1 MTFYGNLK
9 TNSGGSKVPLA
20 VGKYTDLEIV
30 HDLGAKETK
39 DKGLYRHSLLVA
51 SDSQD
56 GTAFL
61 SIQRKEQWS
70 HPAVVA
76 IAFTTDK
83 QDVIGEAI
91 KSGEVTQQ
99 QADEANQWLASE
111 IMAKLE
117 AANTPAEAR
126 DEAFAK
132 ALENLKTQIRI
143 ALGQLF
149 RLQDWKNGDETGAH
163 RDPAGDI
170 SSLVG
175 VKFAG
180 TVKEGLNGSVEI
192 GGIAQY
198 KKPAAATS
206 GAAAKAPF

>member
-1 MTFYGNLK
+1 MSFYGSLK
-9 TNSGGSKVPLA
+9 TNSGGSKVPLP
-20 VGKYTDLEIV
+20 VGKYQDLEIV
-30 HDLGAKETK
+30 YDLGAKETK
-39 DKGLYRHSLLVA
+39 DKGLFRHSLLVA
-51 SDSQD
+51 SESEE

-76 IAFTTDK
+76 LAFTTDK
-83 QDVIGEAI
+83 QDVIGEAV

-111 IMAKLE
+111 AMAKVE
-117 AANTPAEAR
+117 AANTPDDAK
-126 DEAFAK
+126 DEAFKK

-170 SSLVG
+170 SALVG
-175 VKFAG
+175 TKFAG

-192 GGIAQY
+192 GGIASY
-198 KKPAAATS
+198 KKPAAT
-206 GAAAKAPF
+206 AAKPAF